1 VDRLFFASFEPRRI
15 FGSEMD
21 FSMTYTAHGDEIF
34 FRIASQMAA
43 RLPVMDLEIFGNST
57 SLAAPAI
64 AFEHSLAQLSIEVP
78 VQAKPGLSW
87 DGWIHDAFGIRS
99 KNSWR

>member
-1 VDRLFFASFEPRRI
+1 
-15 FGSEMD
+15 MD

-43 RLPVMDLEIFGNST
+43 RLPVMDLEIFGTSA

-64 AFEHSLAQLSIEVP
+64 AFKRLLPETPISTL
-78 VQAKPGLSW
+78 VQAKP
-87 DGWIHDAFGIRS
+87 RM
-99 KNSWR
+99 SWRG